1 MDMATTTHKEPAMNT
16 TFEIGK
22 TYYAHSACDYDTIF
36 AYTVIKRTAKFITID
51 SGYDTRRVGV
61 RRNNDGIEICLPQGS
76 FSMAP
81 VLRANRELEEVAA

>member
-1 MDMATTTHKEPAMNT
+1 MDMATTTHKEPAMTT